1 MSKIEITPEVYIDE
15 SEIQEDFTRAS
26 GPGGQNVNKVST
38 AVKLRF
44 DAASSPGLPPAVLQ
58 RLRRLAGRRM
68 NAEGVLLIDAR
79 GHRTQEANRREA
91 FQRLI
96 DLLLQASVEPK
107 PRKKTRPS
115 AASRQRRLRGKRQR
129 GQVKRLRRYDP
140 WTEEEY

>member
-15 SEIQEDFTRAS
+15 SEIQEEFSRAS

-44 DAASSPGLPPAVLQ
+44 DAASSPGLPPTVRERLQ
-58 RLRRLAGRRM
+58 RLAGRRM

-79 GHRTQEANRREA
+79 SHRTQEANRREA
-91 FQRLI
+91 FQRLV
-96 DLLLQASVEPK
+96 DLLMQASVEPR
-107 PRKKTRPS
+107 PRRKTRPS

-129 GQVKRLRRYDP
+129 SQIKRLRRYDP
-140 WTEEEY
+140 WSEEEL

>member
-1 MSKIEITPEVYIDE
+1 MSKIEITPQVYIDE
-15 SEIQEDFTRAS
+15 SDIQEEFTRAS

-44 DAASSPGLPPAVLQ
+44 DAANAPGLPPEVLQ

-96 DLLLQASVEPK
+96 DLLMQASVEP
-107 PRKKTRPS
+107 RTRRKTRPS
-115 AASRQRRLRGKRQR
+115 PASRQRRLQGKRQR
-129 GQVKRLRRYDP
+129 SQVKRLRRYDP
-140 WTEEEY
+140 WSSEDY

>member
-129 GQVKRLRRYDP
+129 GQIKRLRRYDP
-140 WTEEEY
+140 WTEEQY

>member
-1 MSKIEITPEVYIDE
+1 MIEVSPTVKIDE
-15 SEIQEDFTRAS
+15 SEIQYEFIRAS

-44 DAASSPGLPPAVLQ
+44 DAANSPGLPPAVRERLQ
-58 RLRRLAGRRM
+58 RLAGRRM

-79 GHRTQEANRREA
+79 SHRTQEANRREA

-96 DLLLQASVEPK
+96 DLLMQASVEPR
-107 PRKKTRPS
+107 PRRKTRPS

-129 GQVKRLRRYDP
+129 SQIKRLRRYDP
-140 WTEEEY
+140 WSEEEL